1 MQSSS
6 SSLFQSR
13 QRRAPQLSNNPRTR
27 TTRGYEYSLVGL
39 DAALHK
45 INNNRRQVKSR
56 ETKKLQESVAWVKW
70 TESER
75 QECLNLALNEINEKF
90 DQQKRDAKRQWAENN
105 ELNAN
110 GNFETNS
117 DWDKKIAEDSQNRE
131 IPEETRTLKDRKPFV
146 QMCEDESEESQVEV
160 SSNGMETEF
169 ETDFDDAEDEDEED
183 NEFGVRDHEGNRII
197 TEEVLMSFRGIWDRA
212 RERVNQVVK
221 NAEKYGRC
229 DEEPFLDL

>member
-1 MQSSS
+1 M
-6 SSLFQSR
+6 
-13 QRRAPQLSNNPRTR
+13 
-27 TTRGYEYSLVGL
+27 
-39 DAALHK
+39 
-45 INNNRRQVKSR
+45 
-56 ETKKLQESVAWVKW
+56 KW

-117 DWDKKIAEDSQNRE
+117 DWDKKIAEDSQDRE

-169 ETDFDDAEDEDEED
+169 ETDFDDAEDENEED

-197 TEEVLMSFRGIWDRA
+197 YTYWSS
-212 RERVNQVVK
+212 
-221 NAEKYGRC
+221 
-229 DEEPFLDL
+229 